1 MTDDQLE
8 KLFWWMCKNWKTAG
22 LLAFKNYAKEL
33 QAAQAT
39 HQDHCDFV
47 NGRNECVCNCDATPA
62 DQTVPEDFALVPIRM
77 NANMINAWS
86 GGKTVS
92 SDEIA
97 YRTTFQNAWKR
108 VLEAAPQAP
117 QKDVWISVADRLP
130 EIIEWSPG
138 SVAGISEPV
147 YVYFGEDED
156 QAVWRYRRG
165 GRGDLTSCY
174 WDLDGITPTHWRPVH
189 ASPNLGSNY
198 LEG

>member
-8 KLFWWMCKNWKTAG
+8 KLI
-22 LLAFKNYAKEL
+22 LAHSEEHTGNIRDPYAFAL
-33 QAAQAT
+33 AVQQASRTTQ
-39 HQDHCDFV
+39 
-47 NGRNECVCNCDATPA
+47 A
-62 DQTVPEDFALVPIRM
+62 DQAVPEDFALVPIRM
-77 NANMINAWS
+77 SANMINAWS

-97 YRTTFQNAWKR
+97 YRTTFQSAWKR

-117 QKDVWISVADRLP
+117 QPDAWISVDERLP

-174 WDLDGITPTHWRPVH
+174 WDLDEITPTHWRPVH
-189 ASPNLGSNY
+189 VSPTS
-198 LEG
+198 EG

>member
-1 MTDDQLE
+1 MTDAQLE
-8 KLFWWMCKNWKTAG
+8 KLI
-22 LLAFKNYAKEL
+22 LAHSEEHTGNIRDPYEFAL
-33 QAAQAT
+33 AVVQASRTTPTDQA
-39 HQDHCDFV
+39 
-47 NGRNECVCNCDATPA
+47 
-62 DQTVPEDFALVPIRM
+62 VPEDFALVPIRM

-92 SDEIA
+92 SDEVA
-97 YRTTFQNAWKR
+97 YRTTFQDAWKR

-117 QKDVWISVADRLP
+117 QKDAWISVDERLP

-174 WDLDGITPTHWRPVH
+174 WDLDEITPTHWRPVY
-189 ASPNLGSNY
+189 ASPNVTSSTDGY
-198 LEG
+198 LES